1 MDYNQGNANFKKYTA
16 DTGEFMKK
24 MGDRMKQ
31 SA

>member
-1 MDYNQGNANFKKYTA
+1 MDYKDGNASFKKYTA
-16 DTGEFMKK
+16 NTGEFMKK